1 METNLNCDRKMILKV
16 FIKASIFLSGIAI
29 LIWQVQGTFE
39 TFIKNRTSFEVR
51 KDPFDSLVP
60 PTIIICPKVLKAGD
74 NLDLFANISNKDHH
88 QIYELL
94 DK

>member
-1 METNLNCDRKMILKV
+1 MTKNLNCERKLILKV

-39 TFIKNRTSFEVR
+39 TFMKNRTSFEFR

-74 NLDLFANISNKDHH
+74 DPNLFANVSNKD
-88 QIYELL
+88 YYNKEFY
-94 DK
+94 